1 MRRQANYDLKHL
13 QKQARAAGLATKETF
28 CFCKYRRFAPDKT
41 ISFCKSLRFA
51 QILAFFHQKRIIIG
65 FLTSQLLYRH
75 TIGFVVYILCCKRVD
90 CNNDAMIMPSIDS
103 LKLLFLVTLTFA
115 SLSTLFTS
123 QSIAMQN
130 PSMRILTVTATATR
144 GGEGGG
150 NMQQQRFCMTPRRNM
165 MKNCDRK
172 LKKGTATTVHNNSTL
187 NNNNGKNA
195 IHSEEEEEQQQ
206 QQQCD
211 TYRNN
216 VQKCQKVAKR
226 AFRDINMKGCPK
238 QIKLVTLCED
248 EWCSGHFTTGT
259 YIGNHNHQTS
269 TSCQKECAGVQDSLE
284 LCIKQRIMIVFKQN
298 GLNEDGT
305 TTTMT
310 K

>member
-1 MRRQANYDLKHL
+1 
-13 QKQARAAGLATKETF
+13 
-28 CFCKYRRFAPDKT
+28 
-41 ISFCKSLRFA
+41 
-51 QILAFFHQKRIIIG
+51 
-65 FLTSQLLYRH
+65 
-75 TIGFVVYILCCKRVD
+75 
-90 CNNDAMIMPSIDS
+90 MPSIDS
-103 LKLLFLVTLTFA
+103 LKLLFLVALTFA

-123 QSIAMQN
+123 QSIVMQN
-130 PSMRILTVTATATR
+130 PSMRILTATATR

-150 NMQQQRFCMTPRRNM
+150 NTQQQRFCMTPRRNV

-187 NNNNGKNA
+187 NSNNSKNA
-195 IHSEEEEEQQQ
+195 IHSEEEEEQQ

-216 VQKCQKVAKR
+216 VQKCQKIVKR

-248 EWCSGHFTTGT
+248 EWCSGHYTTGT
-259 YIGNHNHQTS
+259 YIGNHNHNHQTS